1 MLVIVIVQNVYH
13 LINVT
18 VILDGQGLTV
28 VMVSNIFNTSTL
40 IIIGIL

>member
-28 VMVSNIFNTSTL
+28 VMVSDIFTIII

>member
-28 VMVSNIFNTSTL
+28 VMVSDIFTL
-40 IIIGIL
+40 IIIIIGIL